1 VGGQLSLLDAFEL
14 RWDGQPIAMSLGP
27 QRVLA
32 YLALQG
38 RPVQRL
44 AVAGTLWADSSAT
57 HAAACLRTS
66 LWRLKRTGRH
76 LVNTTGTALAIAPGV
91 VVDVRD
97 FEQRV
102 RNLRR
107 RPLATATEFASVSSE
122 TAGGILPDW
131 DDDWVIVERERFRQL
146 RLHALE
152 QSCVELAR
160 MGMFGDAIEA
170 GLAALREEPLH
181 ETAHRVLIETYLAEG
196 NRADALRQ
204 YAQYAEIMRAD
215 LQLEPSADVTA
226 LVAPLRA
233 APKVPQSTGERSK

>member
-1 VGGQLSLLDAFEL
+1 MGGQLSLLDAFEL
-14 RWDGQPIAMSLGP
+14 RWDGQPIALSLGP

-44 AVAGTLWADSSAT
+44 GVAGALWGDSSASQ
-57 HAAACLRTS
+57 AAACLRTS

-76 LVNTTGTALAIAPGV
+76 LFVAKGTALAIAPGV

-97 FEQRV
+97 FERCV

-107 RPLATATEFASVSSE
+107 SPLAAATELASVSSD

-131 DDDWVIVERERFRQL
+131 DDDWVVVERERFRQL

-160 MGMFGDAIEA
+160 MGRFGDAIEA
-170 GLAALREEPLH
+170 GLAAVREEPLH
-181 ETAHRVLIETYLAEG
+181 ETAHRILIETFLAEG
-196 NRADALRQ
+196 NRAEALRQ
-204 YAQYAEIMRAD
+204 YAHYTAVMRAD

-226 LVAPLRA
+226 LVAPLR
-233 APKVPQSTGERSK
+233 GGRGIG